1 MSSPPVTEPS
11 AIIRYQQLATLRK
24 FINKHKS
31 MRKPNEAI
39 IVVGDLNV
47 NGRPPYDPANPAS
60 ATGDSAEYKLMMKI
74 LRGEGIDAK
83 LIDPGLPDDATEHMR
98 FVDST
103 VDIRDLLKES
113 YYNHPV
119 TFGDIMVDENGHLQP
134 RETVLA
140 AKHDYCAMASLDY
153 ILSIDEKSKGDVT
166 GEAHFVYDIDRT
178 KIEEFFVKGDY
189 PFTQLSGEYREDVF
203 ASL

>member
-1 MSSPPVTEPS
+1 MHAIHLFITHTQASYMSSPPVTEPS

-24 FINKHKS
+24 FINKRVSKS

-39 IVVGDLNV
+39 LVVGDLNV

-60 ATGDSAEYKLMMKI
+60 ATGDSDEYKLMMKI

-119 TFGDIMVDENGHLQP
+119 T
-134 RETVLA
+134 
-140 AKHDYCAMASLDY
+140 
-153 ILSIDEKSKGDVT
+153 
-166 GEAHFVYDIDRT
+166 
-178 KIEEFFVKGDY
+178 
-189 PFTQLSGEYREDVF
+189 
-203 ASL
+203 